1 MDTNLFGIRLI
12 LTPSKMGGSGMSSY
26 TVTVTDKSGNTVHS
40 IPVASADGYVFPLTA
55 AGAEELS
62 AEIERAI
69 DEHEAHLETIAKTE
83 IAM

>member
-1 MDTNLFGIRLI
+1 
-12 LTPSKMGGSGMSSY
+12 MSSY